1 MTLTDA
7 LAIYIATPG
16 LSKSTRDTARRR
28 LNAWVR
34 VTGSGALPDAAAF
47 VAYRSKA
54 LTAGLSPTT
63 IEQTVQEIARLCR
76 TAGASAEAGK
86 PLRRQFRCR
95 PVPQLEA
102 VAKLYSIADQCQF
115 PARIIEADGRRTTP
129 TAELRADWL
138 RGFLVLQVWTGFR
151 IGDLLRLTWDSV
163 TADRIVWQASKTSK
177 EHRLPM
183 CGVVSEHLKKLE
195 PKRPTI
201 LSVGPGSHHS
211 LLDELARLSTIAGVE
226 TITPQA
232 LRRASVTTW
241 ATVSPEAGRIVHG
254 TGLGV
259 LRHYYD
265 CEQILRACSD
275 RFPWPVSMLPPDQR
289 DERQRLA
296 SETESVLARLSPERI
311 ADVLRVARAFA
322 G

>member
-1 MTLTDA
+1 MTLTEA
-7 LAIYIATPG
+7 LASYCSAPG
-16 LSKSTRDTARRR
+16 LSKSTTDTARRR

-34 VTGSGALPDAAAF
+34 VTGSDALPDAASFAAF
-47 VAYRSKA
+47 RSRA
-54 LTAGLSPTT
+54 LDSKLSPTT
-63 IEQTVQEIARLCR
+63 IEQTIQEVVRLAGIA
-76 TAGASAEAGK
+76 GSPVNAGK
-86 PLRRQFRCR
+86 PLRRQFKCR

-102 VAKLYSIADQCQF
+102 VAKLYAIADQCQF
-115 PARIIEADGRRTTP
+115 PSRIIEADGTRTTP
-129 TAELRADWL
+129 TAEFRADWL
-138 RGFLVLQVWTGFR
+138 RAFLVLQVWTGFR
-151 IGDLLRLTWDSV
+151 IGDLLRLTCDSV
-163 TADRIVWQASKTSK
+163 TSDRIVWQASKTAK

-183 CGVVSEHLKKLE
+183 CSAVGEHLKKLE
-195 PKRPTI
+195 RKRPTI

-265 CEQILRACSD
+265 GEQILRACAD
-275 RFPWPVSMLPPDQR
+275 RFPWPASMLPLDQR
-289 DERQRLA
+289 SERQRLA